1 MLKDLPPP
9 IAAYVAANARLDGA
23 GMLAPFAADAV
34 VVDERRTRRGRDEI
48 EAWIETATL
57 AARAVFTPDAWRAEG
72 ETVVVEGVTE
82 GDFPGIRLQS
92 SDVTHHHLWRQGR
105 NVFLGLAARENGFGA
120 AVVPNLGEPAS
131 H

>member
-82 GDFPGIRLQS
+82 GDFPGSPLRF
-92 SDVTHHHLWRQGR
+92 TFR
-105 NVFLGLAARENGFGA
+105 FTLADGA
-120 AVVPNLGEPAS
+120 ISALEIGG
-131 H
+131 